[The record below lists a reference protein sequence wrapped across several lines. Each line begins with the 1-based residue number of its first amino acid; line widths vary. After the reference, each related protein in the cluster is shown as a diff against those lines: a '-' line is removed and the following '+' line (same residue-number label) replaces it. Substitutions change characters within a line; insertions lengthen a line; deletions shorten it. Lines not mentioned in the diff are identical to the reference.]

1 MSKKKL
7 KQGVFIYTPFNTI
20 FYEILLSLYL
30 D

>member
-1 MSKKKL
+1 MGNNAAL
-7 KQGVFIYTPFNTI
+7 GDIIIYPPFNAI